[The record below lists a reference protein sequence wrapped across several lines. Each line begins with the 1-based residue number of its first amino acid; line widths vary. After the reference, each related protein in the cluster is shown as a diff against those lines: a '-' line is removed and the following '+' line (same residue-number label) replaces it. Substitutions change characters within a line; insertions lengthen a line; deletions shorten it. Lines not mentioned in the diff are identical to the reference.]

1 MNNRYSSKVSNILI
15 YKIIFSSTILSIA
28 HGEENK
34 NNKVLDFNSSTRKE
48 KIKDKQEKT
57 SNTNTLSTGLSKT
70 GWEIKTNDGY
80 WRLTIGGFEQGDGQI
95 NFNTGDASDPAIK
108 NGAASRRTRIR
119 LDGVLYR
126 DFGYKFEYDFVR
138 TVNQLAI
145 ANITESWVSY
155 THLNPVTFKIG
166 QIKEPLTLIS
176 STSDRYLEFIERP
189 LFANAFI
196 ENPNPYKL
204 GISVEAYN
212 TRWTTRAALQ
222 TQNTGLGVGI
232 FEDTRYQLGG
242 RITGLPIYH
251 NPAQL
256 VHLGISG
263 SSTWIRNKL
272 NPTTGAL
279 ENPPLTYSSQPFANV
294 DRTPWTNTG
303 PLTAGNRILE
313 NVTRLGAELSLVS
326 GPFSFQGEY
335 MQARLTGVGYSNA
348 DVLDGYYGTF
358 SYFFTGESRVYDHKI
373 GAFTR
378 VEPKRD
384 VGYGGWGAWEV
395 AIRWDQ
401 LNMNTPHV
409 SGGNTQMAAIGLN
422 WYLNPHIR
430 LMADYGY
437 VVNEVAPETNPMI
450 AKFNGLNPSIIEV
463 RAQVDF

>member
-1 MNNRYSSKVSNILI
+1 MSNKRTLKISNILI
-15 YKIIFSSTILSIA
+15 YKIIFSSSLLSA
-28 HGEENK
+28 AYGEENK
-34 NNKVLDFNSSTRKE
+34 SNKILDLKPLTRKE
-48 KIKDKQEKT
+48 KIKDRQEKT
-57 SNTNTLSTGLSKT
+57 SNESNLTMGLSKT

-80 WRLTIGGFEQGDGQI
+80 WRLTIGGFEQGGGQI
-95 NFNTGDASDPAIK
+95 NFNTGNASDPAIK
-108 NGAASRRTRIR
+108 NGAAPRRTRIR

-155 THLNPVTFKIG
+155 THLDPVTFKIG

-204 GISVEAYN
+204 GISIDAHD

-222 TQNTGLGVGI
+222 TQNTGLGIGI
-232 FEDTRYQLGG
+232 FEDTRYQVGG
-242 RITGLPIYH
+242 RITGLPIYY
-251 NPAQL
+251 NSTQL
-256 VHLGISG
+256 LHLGISG
-263 SSTWIRNKL
+263 SSTWVRNRV
-272 NPTTGAL
+272 NPAGLLA
-279 ENPPLTYSSQPFANV
+279 NPPLTYSSQPFGNV

-303 PLTAGNRILE
+303 PLTAGDRALE
-313 NVTRLGAELSLVS
+313 NVIRLGAELSVVS

-335 MQARLTGVGYSNA
+335 MQARLAGIGYSNA
-348 DVLDGYYGTF
+348 DVLAGYYGTF
-358 SYFFTGESRVYDHKI
+358 SYFFTGESRAYDQKI

-401 LNMNTPHV
+401 LSMNTPHV
-409 SGGNTQMAAIGLN
+409 HGGDTQMVEIGLN
-422 WYLNPHIR
+422 WHLNPHIK

-437 VVNEVAPETNPMI
+437 VVNEVAPETNPAI
-450 AKFNGLNPSIIEV
+450 AKFNGLHPSILEF